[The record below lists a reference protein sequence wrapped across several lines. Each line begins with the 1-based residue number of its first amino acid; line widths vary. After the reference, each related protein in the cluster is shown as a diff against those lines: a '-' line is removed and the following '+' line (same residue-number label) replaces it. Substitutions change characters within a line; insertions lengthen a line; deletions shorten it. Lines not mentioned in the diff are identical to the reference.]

1 MATNL
6 FNQYF
11 TDPKKQYIY
20 TNITCRGKNDSGD
33 TNLSITDNAAT
44 ISNGEDTLAS
54 LDLSSI
60 KEYITDWRNESRI
73 IEPYQFVY
81 FKGYAEGLAYQR
93 NVFAKIP
100 SYITETEDF
109 EYYSA
114 IEFYVKYY
122 KNGCSF
128 ISKIQGIGT
137 KDKTFIEDAN
147 EQLEKHELPIEL
159 TYDSNS
165 IILTSTVLGYDY
177 YISSDFTT
185 NSVKFSTVILQENS
199 TDDEIIDSS
208 IIESTII
215 DSSIID
221 TSTDDSSVPPKD
233 PSTLIDKQVIYLYD
247 YCEGYVPPKKYRNG
261 AFRGVVIKPTYPQ
274 YDNEDIADE
283 QKSLEIAHIQN
294 RIEVDTPIRV
304 QSKDGCVKFYQ
315 KTIKD
320 VFDSYSEV
328 GELEKFNKWR
338 NIDVI
343 ACETDSEEY
352 RVYNIDSENF
362 ENSGE
367 NITGLYGFV
376 NWVQKNNKWTK
387 FGPMYMVITP
397 KDTVYSNYC
406 NLISSF
412 VIYNPNSFPVKVDCL
427 LCS

>member
-6 FNQYF
+6 FNEYF
-11 TDPKKQYIY
+11 TDPKKQYVY
-20 TNITCRGKNDSGD
+20 TNLTCRGKNDSGD
-33 TNLSITDNAAT
+33 TNLT
-44 ISNGEDTLAS
+44 ISDNSAVITNGDDTLAS

-100 SYITETEDF
+100 SYIAENENF

-114 IEFYVKYY
+114 IDFFIKYY

-128 ISKIQGIGT
+128 ITKIQGVGT
-137 KDKTFIEDAN
+137 KDKTFIESAN
-147 EQLEKHELPIEL
+147 EQLEQYEIPVEVS
-159 TYDSNS
+159 YDSNA
-165 IILTSTVLGYDY
+165 IIMTSSVLGYDY

-185 NSVKFSTVILQENS
+185 NSVKFSTVILQDPS
-199 TDDEIIDSS
+199 IYDSS
-208 IIESTII
+208 TE
-215 DSSIID
+215 DSS
-221 TSTDDSSVPPKD
+221 S
-233 PSTLIDKQVIYLYD
+233 LINKQVIYLYD

-274 YDNEDIADE
+274 FNSEDITDE

-294 RIEVDTPIRV
+294 RIEIDTPIRV
-304 QSKDGCVKFYQ
+304 QSEEGCVKFYQ
-315 KTIKD
+315 KCIKD
-320 VFDSYSEV
+320 VFDSYSEI

-338 NIDVI
+338 NIDVV
-343 ACETDSEEY
+343 ACDTDTEEF
-352 RVYNIDSENF
+352 RVYNIDKDNF

-367 NITGLYGFV
+367 NITGLYGFI

-406 NLISSF
+406 NLVESF
-412 VIYNPNSFPVKVDCL
+412 VVYNPNPFPVKVDCL

>member
-6 FNQYF
+6 FNEYF

-20 TNITCRGKNDSGD
+20 TNLTCRGKNDSGD
-33 TNLSITDNAAT
+33 TNLSISDNSAVIT
-44 ISNGEDTLAS
+44 NGDDTLAS

-81 FKGYAEGLAYQR
+81 FRGYTEGLAYQR
-93 NVFAKIP
+93 NVYAKIP
-100 SYITETEDF
+100 SYIVENENF

-114 IEFYVKYY
+114 IEFFIKYY

-128 ISKIQGIGT
+128 ITKIEGVGS
-137 KDKTFIEDAN
+137 KDKTFIEAAN
-147 EQLEKHELPIEL
+147 EQLEQYELPVEL
-159 TYDSNS
+159 SYDSNA
-165 IILTSTVLGYDY
+165 IILTSSVLGYDY

-185 NSVKFSTVILQENS
+185 NSVKFSTVILDDPSIYDSS
-199 TDDEIIDSS
+199 TIDSS
-208 IIESTII
+208 S
-215 DSSIID
+215 
-221 TSTDDSSVPPKD
+221 
-233 PSTLIDKQVIYLYD
+233 LINKQVIYLYD

-261 AFRGVVIKPTYPQ
+261 AFRAVIIKPTYPQ
-274 YDNEDIADE
+274 FNSEDITDE

-294 RIEVDTPIRV
+294 RIEIDTPIRV
-304 QSKDGCVKFYQ
+304 QSEEGCVKFYQ
-315 KTIKD
+315 KCIKD
-320 VFDSYSEV
+320 VFDSYSEI

-338 NIDVI
+338 NIDAI
-343 ACETDSEEY
+343 ACDADEEEY
-352 RVYNIDSENF
+352 RVYNIDKDNF

-367 NITGLYGFV
+367 NITGLYGFI

-406 NLISSF
+406 NLVESF
-412 VIYNPNSFPVKVDCL
+412 VVYNPNPFPVKVDCL

>member
-6 FNQYF
+6 FNEYF

-20 TNITCRGKNDSGD
+20 TNLTCRGKNDSGD
-33 TNLSITDNAAT
+33 TNLSISDNSAVIT
-44 ISNGEDTLAS
+44 NGDDTLAS

-81 FKGYAEGLAYQR
+81 FRGYTEGLAYQR
-93 NVFAKIP
+93 NVYAKIP
-100 SYITETEDF
+100 SYIVENENF

-114 IEFYVKYY
+114 IEFFIKYY

-128 ISKIQGIGT
+128 ITKIEGVGT
-137 KDKTFIEDAN
+137 KDKTFIEAAN
-147 EQLEKHELPIEL
+147 EQLEQYELPVEIS
-159 TYDSNS
+159 YDSNA
-165 IILTSTVLGYDY
+165 IILTSSVLGYDY

-185 NSVKFSTVILQENS
+185 NSVKFSTVILE
-199 TDDEIIDSS
+199 DSS
-208 IIESTII
+208 TY

-221 TSTDDSSVPPKD
+221 SS
-233 PSTLIDKQVIYLYD
+233 SLINKQVIYLYD

-261 AFRGVVIKPTYPQ
+261 AFRGVIIKPTYPQ
-274 YDNEDIADE
+274 FNSEDITDE

-294 RIEVDTPIRV
+294 RIEIDTPIRV
-304 QSKDGCVKFYQ
+304 QSEEGCVKFYQ
-315 KTIKD
+315 KCIKD
-320 VFDSYSEV
+320 VFDSYSEI

-338 NIDVI
+338 NIDAI
-343 ACETDSEEY
+343 ACDTDEEEY
-352 RVYNIDSENF
+352 RVYNIDKDNF

-367 NITGLYGFV
+367 NITGLYGFI

-406 NLISSF
+406 NLVESF
-412 VIYNPNSFPVKVDCL
+412 VVYNPNPFPVKVDCL

>member
-6 FNQYF
+6 FNEYF

-20 TNITCRGKNDSGD
+20 SNITCRGKNDSGD
-33 TNLSITDNAAT
+33 TNLSISNDSAT
-44 ISNGEDTLAS
+44 ISNGADTLAS

-81 FKGYAEGLAYQR
+81 FKGYSEGLAYQR

-100 SYITETEDF
+100 SYVTETKDF

-114 IEFYVKYY
+114 VEFFVKYY

-128 ISKIQGIGT
+128 ISKIKGVGT
-137 KDKTFIEDAN
+137 PDKTFIESTN
-147 EQLEKHELPIEL
+147 EQLEQHEIPIEMS
-159 TYDSNS
+159 YDTNAL
-165 IILTSTVLGYDY
+165 ILTSSVLGYDY

-185 NSVKFSTVILQENS
+185 NSIKFSTVIMQDVS
-199 TDDEIIDSS
+199 TGDSS
-208 IIESTII
+208 IG
-215 DSSIID
+215 DSSIGD
-221 TSTDDSSVPPKD
+221 SSTLDSSVF
-233 PSTLIDKQVIYLYD
+233 IDKEVIYLYD

-274 YDNEDIADE
+274 FNADSITEE

-304 QSKDGCVKFYQ
+304 QSENGCVKFYK

-338 NIDVI
+338 NIDTI
-343 ACETDSEEY
+343 ACETDPEEH
-352 RVYNIDSENF
+352 RVYNLDKENF
-362 ENSGE
+362 ENAGE

-376 NWVQKNNKWTK
+376 NWVQKGNKWTK
-387 FGPMYMVITP
+387 FGPLYMVITP

-406 NLISSF
+406 NLIGSF
-412 VIYNPNSFPVKVDCL
+412 VIYNPNPFPVKVDCL

>member
-6 FNQYF
+6 FNEYF

-20 TNITCRGKNDSGD
+20 TNLTCRGKNDSGD
-33 TNLSITDNAAT
+33 TNLSISDNSAVIT
-44 ISNGEDTLAS
+44 NGDDTLAS

-81 FKGYAEGLAYQR
+81 FRGYTEGLAYQR
-93 NVFAKIP
+93 NVYAKIP
-100 SYITETEDF
+100 SYIVENENF

-114 IEFYVKYY
+114 IEFFIKYY

-128 ISKIQGIGT
+128 ITKIEGVGT
-137 KDKTFIEDAN
+137 KDKTFIEAAN
-147 EQLEKHELPIEL
+147 EQLEQYELPVEL
-159 TYDSNS
+159 SYDSNA
-165 IILTSTVLGYDY
+165 IILTSSVLGYDY

-185 NSVKFSTVILQENS
+185 NSVKFSTVILDDPS
-199 TDDEIIDSS
+199 TYDSSTIDSS
-208 IIESTII
+208 S
-215 DSSIID
+215 
-221 TSTDDSSVPPKD
+221 
-233 PSTLIDKQVIYLYD
+233 LINKQVIYLYD

-261 AFRGVVIKPTYPQ
+261 AFRAVIIKPTYPQ
-274 YDNEDIADE
+274 FNSEDITDE

-294 RIEVDTPIRV
+294 RIEIDTPIRV
-304 QSKDGCVKFYQ
+304 QSEEGCVKFYQ
-315 KTIKD
+315 KCIKD
-320 VFDSYSEV
+320 VFDSYSEI

-338 NIDVI
+338 NIDAI
-343 ACETDSEEY
+343 ACDADEEEY
-352 RVYNIDSENF
+352 RVYNIDKDNF

-367 NITGLYGFV
+367 NITGLYGFI

-406 NLISSF
+406 NLVESF
-412 VIYNPNSFPVKVDCL
+412 VVYNPNPFPVKVDCL